1 MTEAAEGLEVG
12 GPAGSAAPPVVAG
25 LAHAT
30 GEQVVLGLLDAMFA
44 EAPVGLAVFDRDL
57 RLVRLNRTL
66 EATSG
71 RSTGEV
77 RGRTVAEAGLLSLTC
92 PERLDEL
99 LRSVLDSG
107 EPCINAEL
115 HGRAAGAP
123 AAPGR
128 AGAAADSA
136 TEVMAGVATGTMR
149 VWSVSLFRLH
159 DQAGDP
165 AGVGGLVLDDTDRLR
180 AETAARLANDRLAL
194 LATASHVLGNSLETG
209 ETLQALTG
217 VTVPA
222 VADVAMIDLVDGK
235 GRLRRQA
242 RASTPDA
249 SGPHVWAGRGEPV
262 EIPDAHPVRRALAEQ
277 RTILATSLSETDLL
291 EFSPSVE
298 VAEDAH
304 RIGLHSLLS
313 VPLISHTGTLGVAT
327 FGRVA
332 GRAEFDDAE
341 LVLAEQLADRAAVAI
356 EHAELFAREREIA
369 LTLQRSLLPAHL
381 PEAEGL
387 EVESYYLPGTAGTEV
402 GGDWFDLIPLPAG
415 RVGIMIGDVMGRGMT
430 AAAVMGQLRAAA
442 RAYAALDLP
451 PDEVLNR
458 LDSLVRGLDDEGAGQ
473 LVTCVYA
480 VYDPGSWRCQLAN
493 AGHLPPILSSE
504 QPRRIAE
511 ASGVPL
517 GVGGFPLT
525 ADEITIEPGQA
536 LVLYTD
542 GLVEQ
547 RGQDLDAGIDRLCSL
562 LTAPLGDDLKGAFDR
577 VLTTLR
583 PAGGYEDDV
592 AVLVVRAPSSG
603 AGALVAT
610 LELPGEPASG
620 RMARGFAG
628 RILDSWGL
636 ESRRELATLL
646 VSELVTNAI
655 GHSDGAIGLRLRCTQ
670 RILCVEVSDTDT
682 RRPRLREPGPEDEA
696 GRGLY
701 LVDRLA
707 DRWGV
712 RPLPDGKVV
721 WCEVALPATAG

>member
-1 MTEAAEGLEVG
+1 MTEAAQSWEAAGARARPSP
-12 GPAGSAAPPVVAG
+12 PAGAG
-25 LAHAT
+25 LAEA

-57 RLVRLNRTL
+57 RLVRLNRSL

-71 RSTGEV
+71 RTTAEV
-77 RGRTVAEAGLLSLTC
+77 RGRTVAEAGLLALAR
-92 PERLDEL
+92 PDRLEEL
-99 LRSVLDSG
+99 LRDVLDSG

-115 HGRAAGAP
+115 RGHAIGPARPANGPSAAAGP
-123 AAPGR
+123 DDGL
-128 AGAAADSA
+128 G
-136 TEVMAGVATGTMR
+136 GMR

-159 DQAGDP
+159 DEDGEP
-165 AGVGGLVLDDTDRLR
+165 AGVGGLVLDDTDRIR
-180 AETAARLANDRLAL
+180 AEAAARLANDRLAL
-194 LATASHVLGNSLETG
+194 LATASHVLGDSLETD

-235 GRLRRQA
+235 GRLRRHA

-249 SGPHVWAGRGEPV
+249 IGQHVWAGRGEPV
-262 EIPDAHPVRRALAEQ
+262 DIPAAHPARRALTEQ
-277 RTILATSLSETDLL
+277 RSILASSLTEGDLL
-291 EFSPSVE
+291 AVSNSAE
-298 VAEDAH
+298 VAEDAR

-313 VPLISHTGTLGVAT
+313 VPLIAHTGALGVAT

-332 GRAEFDDAE
+332 GRPTFDDAE
-341 LVLAEQLADRAAVAI
+341 LVLAEQLAGRAAVAI

-381 PEAEGL
+381 PEPEGL
-387 EVESYYLPGTAGTEV
+387 EVASAYLPGTAGTEV

-415 RVGIMIGDVMGRGMT
+415 RVGIMIGDVMGRGMS

-451 PDEVLNR
+451 ADEVLNR
-458 LDSLVRGLDDEGAGQ
+458 LDALVRGLDEEGGGQ
-473 LVTCVYA
+473 LVTCIYA

-493 AGHLPPILSSE
+493 AGHLPPILSCE
-504 QPRRIAE
+504 EPRRIAE

-525 ADEITIEPGQA
+525 ATELTIEPGQA

-547 RGQDLDAGIDRLCSL
+547 RGRDLDDGIDRLCSL
-562 LTAPLGDDLKGAFDR
+562 LTAPLGQDLDGAFNR
-577 VLTTLR
+577 LLEELR
-583 PAGGYEDDV
+583 PERGYEDDV

-603 AGALVAT
+603 AGALLAT
-610 LELPGEPASG
+610 MELPGEPASAS
-620 RMARGFAG
+620 MARAFAA
-628 RILDSWGL
+628 RILASWNL
-636 ESRRELATLL
+636 DSRREQVTLL

-655 GHSDGAIGLRLRCTQ
+655 GHSDGPVGLRLRCTQ
-670 RILCVEVSDTDT
+670 RTLCVEVTDAET
-682 RRPRLREPGPEDEA
+682 RRPRLREPDPEDEA
-696 GRGLY
+696 GRGLS

-712 RPLPDGKVV
+712 RQLPDGKVV
-721 WCEVALPATAG
+721 WCEVALPAAGA